1 MVVSITAISGD
12 YARFRANVRLFT
24 KLIIPQGAS
33 LGTSARSLHMPITT
47 KLRFVFY
54 LLAVLELL
62 LLTFYEGWWT
72 VLAR

>member
-1 MVVSITAISGD
+1 MPVSITAISGD
-12 YARFRANVRLFT
+12 YTRFVRLFT
-24 KLIIPQGAS
+24 KLIVPQGAS